1 MTMLPDTR
9 QTCGIMRSLTRLL
22 IMSGTAVEPDFW
34 TEYFGVQ
41 PDSTITKGKPYL
53 LSVRQVQQASREAGL
68 LGYRERE
75 GRCGATGWNRDLRY
89 LTGILKLPR
98 DDLRDRIGQDGV
110 KMSLWCYWYNE
121 TGDRVPGVP
130 DDLREMMES
139 LGGVIEIDEYR

>member
-1 MTMLPDTR
+1 MTMLPDYASNVRDHALAHATF
-9 QTCGIMRSLTRLL
+9 

-53 LSVRQVQQASREAGL
+53 YPSGKFSKHLGKLGFWAIESAKAVRSDRLEPH
-68 LGYRERE
+68 
-75 GRCGATGWNRDLRY
+75 LRY